1 MAGSYREGGRPPA
14 CRAATGHWHCHAARG
29 DRRPAR
35 NPRGRLAGIATTG
48 AASVADVLRALRGD
62 GLVLP
67 GADEVHPRAGAYR
80 ATAPRARLRADR
92 VPLLLDVARARSWPL
107 ERAGRRRHPTA
118 LTSRTC
124 SAEGAPCRPSARPG
138 AEA

>member
-1 MAGSYREGGRPPA
+1 MAGSNGESGWSPA
-14 CRAATGHWHCHAARG
+14 CRATARLRDCHSARG

-35 NPRGRLAGIATTG
+35 DSRRRLAWIATTR
-48 AASVADVLRALRGD
+48 AASVADVLRALHRD

-67 GADEVHPRAGAYR
+67 GADEVHPRARAYR

-107 ERAGRRRHPTA
+107 ERYRHRRHPTGLIA
-118 LTSRTC
+118 AT
-124 SAEGAPCRPSARPG
+124 SARRLS
-138 AEA
+138 